1 MFSADVMAR
10 AAFRCTCSAAEE
22 ASGHQAP
29 FDSALRAL
37 FCRYTCC
44 YGSCPCSGQCR
55 EQHSPEWCLCCEV
68 PCHASFKTSHTM
80 PSCSHL
86 SCVCR
91 HPSSLFST
99 TSQPAYSSHSFL
111 DCHVIQMEHSALM
124 KLDMHAGD
132 MLLLLCCV
140 RWIVQCQ
147 MHIQGD
153 KTSLRALKAIS
164 ALSMAISE
172 EAVAACR

>member
-1 MFSADVMAR
+1 MDRVHALDSVGSSTPQSGA
-10 AAFRCTCSAAEE
+10 SAARC
-22 ASGHQAP
+22 
-29 FDSALRAL
+29 RAMPVL
-37 FCRYTCC
+37 KLLI
-44 YGSCPCSGQCR
+44 PCL
-55 EQHSPEWCLCCEV
+55 HVL
-68 PCHASFKTSHTM
+68 T
-80 PSCSHL
+80 L

-111 DCHVIQMEHSALM
+111 DCHVIQMEHNALM